1 VDLDRSKPHWR
12 ARQPR
17 HRRAS
22 AHRSAELIAQT
33 APNSGAVIIGVCL
46 WGVCFSNAGNVLAAP
61 AEVIPRR
68 HRGTSNQ
75 ILQIGGF
82 FGTTSVSAHSSQR

>member
-1 VDLDRSKPHWR
+1 M
-12 ARQPR
+12 
-17 HRRAS
+17 
-22 AHRSAELIAQT
+22 
-33 APNSGAVIIGVCL
+33 AVS
-46 WGVCFSNAGNVLAAP
+46 FSNAANVLAAP

-82 FGTTSVSAHSSQR
+82 FGTTSA